1 MAKGYWIAHIT
12 ITDPENYKKYAA
24 TNQAA
29 FKKYGA
35 RFLVRGGK
43 PSPGFPSTS
52 RYEVRHG
59 TFRDRHVVLEFDSYE
74 QAVACYNSPE
84 YQEAAKFRDKGA
96 DLDIIVIEGFDPS

>member
-1 MAKGYWIAHIT
+1 MSKGYWIAHIT
-12 ITDPENYKKYAA
+12 ITDPENYRQYAA

-43 PSPGFPSTS
+43 SFPGFPSTS
-52 RYEVRHG
+52 RYETRRG
-59 TFRDRHVVLEFDSYE
+59 TFRERHVVLEFDSYE

-84 YQEAAKFRDKGA
+84 YQEAMKFRDKGA
-96 DLDIIVIEGFDPS
+96 DLDIMIIEGFDPS